1 MAGPGL
7 LRNSGEAKVPLPQ
20 LHTLFI
26 VPLVL
31 GAIAVFSL
39 SSPQKHGILTLSCVC
54 TYLFPLSPFLSALYP
69 HPLMGELEMYIE
81 FLLTNHLGSLE
92 SDLQIMFLASVSS
105 ITGLV

>member
-20 LHTLFI
+20 L
-26 VPLVL
+26 VP

-39 SSPQKHGILTLSCVC
+39 SSPQKHGTLTLSHVC

-69 HPLMGELEMYIE
+69 CSLMGELEMYIE
-81 FLLTNHLGSLE
+81 FLLINQLGSLE
-92 SDLQIMFLASVSS
+92 SDKSSSLLQSPQ
-105 ITGLV
+105 